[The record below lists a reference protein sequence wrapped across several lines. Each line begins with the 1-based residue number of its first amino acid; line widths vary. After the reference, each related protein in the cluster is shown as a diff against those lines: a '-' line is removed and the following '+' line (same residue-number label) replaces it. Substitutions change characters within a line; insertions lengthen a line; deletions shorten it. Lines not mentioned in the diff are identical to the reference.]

1 MPTYR
6 NRCTKCG
13 EIFEHVEHLAEH
25 EISHLRCPKCGSE
38 TVQHQPTQFFAKT
51 SKKS

>member
-6 NRCTKCG
+6 YRCEKCG
-13 EIFEHVEHLAEH
+13 QVFEHVEHLAEH
-25 EISHLRCPKCGSE
+25 DGAHRCPKCGSS
-38 TVQHQPTQFFAKT
+38 TVRHQPAPFVAKT